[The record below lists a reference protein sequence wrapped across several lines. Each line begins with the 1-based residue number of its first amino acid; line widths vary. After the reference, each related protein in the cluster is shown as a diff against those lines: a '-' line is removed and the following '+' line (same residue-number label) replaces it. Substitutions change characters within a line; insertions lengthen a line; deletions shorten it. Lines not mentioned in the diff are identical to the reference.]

1 MTKVDV
7 LLWVL
12 KAMLVLTVAASFVSF
27 MVEW

>member
-12 KAMLVLTVAASFVSF
+12 KAMLVVTVTAAFVSF